1 MIESQHWSRP
11 EPERTKPYRN
21 GWSEQP
27 KLREVA
33 DMATTTVEQAVSIGY
48 DIIEDNIERGRSYA
62 RRRHHADEHASQDLP
77 DDLLKLTTRLVRM
90 GRDFSMAYFD
100 LIEKTVLDLATRST
114 RTTPDTSEYN
124 PEDD

>member
-1 MIESQHWSRP
+1 
-11 EPERTKPYRN
+11 
-21 GWSEQP
+21 
-27 KLREVA
+27 
-33 DMATTTVEQAVSIGY
+33 MATTTVEQAVSIGY

-62 RRRHHADEHASQDLP
+62 RRRHHADEHIRQDLP